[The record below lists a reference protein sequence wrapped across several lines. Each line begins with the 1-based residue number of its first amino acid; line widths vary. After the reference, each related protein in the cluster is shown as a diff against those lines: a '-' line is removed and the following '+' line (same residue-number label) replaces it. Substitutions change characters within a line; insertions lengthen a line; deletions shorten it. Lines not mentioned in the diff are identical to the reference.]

1 MKKKKFNIYEK
12 DLKRSCCSLLSNQF
26 GELKGL
32 VKDDNLSKY
41 NHKNLQE

>member
-12 DLKRSCCSLLSNQF
+12 DLKRFYSLLLNQF